1 MSAPDYENMTDE
13 EFAQL
18 ESPQGSEAEQAPV
31 VDAAEE
37 APTLPEGSSGL
48 FADDFDEDDTVE
60 ASLNTKV
67 EEPSEEAD
75 PVEGGDEAPDA
86 EKTETLAEETA
97 EDKAEATAE
106 DAATVTG
113 SENSHIKAKQTT
125 VEETKTETPAETK
138 GDGGSSLSPEDAYK
152 RIMAPF
158 KANGKEFTPKDPDE
172 VIRLMQMG
180 AGYNR
185 KMAELK
191 PNLRMMKMLEK
202 KGLLDEGKLNFLIDV
217 NDRNPAAIQ
226 KLLHDSKIDPLDLDT
241 SEEPKYQP
249 TNHSV
254 SDEEYTFTE
263 TLNAIRR
270 EEGGSETV
278 NVINQQWD
286 RASKEE
292 VFKEPSILG
301 LIHEQRQNGIY
312 DKITAELDRQKM
324 LGAFE
329 GEPFIYAYK
338 AVGDYLHSRGELI
351 TASTE
356 TPSAGPAET
365 TSKPREMVETRTATQ
380 KAKLANSDRVQAAA
394 SPRSNPGQ
402 AKAPFDPVNMT
413 DEEIMSMTRPPNS

>member
-1 MSAPDYENMTDE
+1 MSTPDYENMTDE
-13 EFAQL
+13 EFAKL

-31 VDAAEE
+31 DDTVEE
-37 APTLPEGSSGL
+37 TPTLPEGSSGL

-60 ASLNTKV
+60 ASLNTKT

-86 EKTETLAEETA
+86 ETPAEETA
-97 EDKAEATAE
+97 EENAEDVAE
-106 DAATVTG
+106 DAATVPG
-113 SENSHIKAKQTT
+113 SEDSHTKSKQTT
-125 VEETKTETPAETK
+125 EAETKTETPAETK
-138 GDGGSSLSPEDAYK
+138 GNGGSSLSPEDAYK

-263 TLNAIRR
+263 TLNAIKR

-292 VFKEPSILG
+292 VFKEPSIIG

-351 TASTE
+351 PASTE
-356 TPSAGPAET
+356 TSSAGPAET

-402 AKAPFDPVNMT
+402 PKAPFDPVNMS
-413 DEEIMSMTRPPNS
+413 DEEIMRMTRPPSS

>member
-1 MSAPDYENMTDE
+1 MSTLDYENMTDE
-13 EFAQL
+13 EFAKL

-31 VDAAEE
+31 VETVEE
-37 APTLPEGSSGL
+37 VPTLPEGSSGL

-60 ASLNTKV
+60 ATLNSKT
-67 EEPSEEAD
+67 EETSENTD
-75 PVEGGDEAPDA
+75 PVEGGDESPEAG
-86 EKTETLAEETA
+86 KTEEAETPAEENA
-97 EDKAEATAE
+97 EDGAK
-106 DAATVTG
+106 DAATVPG
-113 SENSHIKAKQTT
+113 SEDSHTKSKQTT
-125 VEETKTETPAETK
+125 EEKTETETPAETN
-138 GDGGSSLSPEDAYK
+138 GDGGASLSPEDAFK

-241 SEEPKYQP
+241 SEEPKYKP
-249 TNHSV
+249 INHSV
-254 SDEEYTFTE
+254 SDEEYAFTE
-263 TLNAIRR
+263 ALDAIKRA
-270 EEGGSETV
+270 EGGSETI
-278 NVINQQWD
+278 NLINQKWD

-292 VFKEPSILG
+292 VFKEPTIIG
-301 LIHEQRQNGIY
+301 LINEQRQNGIY

-351 TASTE
+351 PASTE
-356 TPSAGPAET
+356 TTSAGPAET

-402 AKAPFDPVNMT
+402 PKAPFNPVEMS
-413 DEEIMSMTRPPNS
+413 DEEIMRMTRPPSS